1 MNTFR
6 VELLYSLDPHV
17 DKPSVP
23 FLTSLSQRVK
33 QEAQERVDRGE
44 SLKFRFVIADLLT
57 INVWP
62 TIEDAHLP
70 RDRGNI
76 EFVVKRKDT
85 QASQPALAQQVEQF
99 VLSEL
104 TYPAED
110 WRERYDSLVGLKEVK
125 NLVQDKLLALFS
137 EEYVQRWSRKYG
149 YQPQMGVLQKL
160 RYPVFIFEGP
170 QGVGKTELAQA
181 MGDPLARALNSPVVL
196 YSIGLALRGGGLVG
210 ELSQNIAKIFD
221 FAKLRH
227 QQRGAPV
234 LIHIDEGD
242 AIGQKREDGQQ
253 HHEEQA
259 AVSTLLEQID
269 ALRHASGVALILTTN
284 RHHALDTALQGR
296 TNAHRV
302 RFPLP
307 DYGMRFYLLMRLLGD
322 AIGARDLQ
330 TLAKATGG
338 FSPRDIV
345 ELCQAA
351 FDEARSKDSPITPR
365 QLMHAATLISQLH
378 HARDNGAM
386 TSLKADHQKPREE
399 HGVHVNGQTAR
410 NAMV

>member
-1 MNTFR
+1 MSTFK

-23 FLTSLSQRVK
+23 FLTGLTQRVK
-33 QEAQERVDRGE
+33 QKAQERVDRGE
-44 SLKFRFVIADLLT
+44 SLKFHFVIADLLT

-62 TIEDAHLP
+62 TMEEALLP
-70 RDRGNI
+70 RDRASL

-85 QASQPALAQQVEQF
+85 QHNQPALAAQVEQF
-99 VLSEL
+99 VLTEL

-110 WRERYDSLVGLKEVK
+110 WRQRYDSLVGLKEVK
-125 NLVQDKLLALFS
+125 NLVQDKLLSLFS
-137 EEYVQRWSRKYG
+137 EEYVQKWSRRYG
-149 YQPQMGVLQKL
+149 YEAQMGVLQKL

-170 QGVGKTELAQA
+170 QGVGKTELAYS
-181 MGDPLARALNSPVVL
+181 MGDPLARALSSPVVL
-196 YSIGLALRGGGLVG
+196 YSIGLSLRGGGLVG

-227 QQRGAPV
+227 QERDAPV
-234 LIHIDEGD
+234 LVHIDEGD
-242 AIGQKREDGQQ
+242 AIGQSREDGQQ
-253 HHEEQA
+253 HHEDKGG
-259 AVSTLLEQID
+259 VSNLLQQID
-269 ALRHASGVALILTTN
+269 ALRHTSGVALILTTN

-330 TLAKATGG
+330 TLARATGG

-351 FDEARSKDSPITPR
+351 FDEARSKDGPVTAR
-365 QLMHAATLISQLH
+365 QLMHAASRIGQLH
-378 HARDNGAM
+378 HAHGNGAIV
-386 TSLKADHQKPREE
+386 TQKPDRKE
-399 HGVHVNGQTAR
+399 HEVHVNGQIAR